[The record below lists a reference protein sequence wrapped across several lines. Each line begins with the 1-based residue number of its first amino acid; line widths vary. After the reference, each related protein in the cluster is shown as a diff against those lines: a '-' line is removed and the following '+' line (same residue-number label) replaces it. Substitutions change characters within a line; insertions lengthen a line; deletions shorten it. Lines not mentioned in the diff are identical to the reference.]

1 MPPRGVD
8 LADMVARFGHQLHNL
23 NDRFVLGDLT
33 REEYLS
39 QSRALKASL
48 EVGRPQT
55 THGDD
60 VLARAARLLAR
71 RSGARRGRW
80 NRCGGPR
87 WAQGSSATPWQSW
100 RRSRHERPPAPRSSR
115 FPIGIAVD
123 VRSGGPRTS

>member
-60 VLARAARLLAR
+60 VLARATERCPAGTVESMRWPTVGSGLQRDTVAELAEIETR
-71 RSGARRGRW
+71 EAPGA
-80 NRCGGPR
+80 
-87 WAQGSSATPWQSW
+87 A
-100 RRSRHERPPAPRSSR
+100 
-115 FPIGIAVD
+115 I
-123 VRSGGPRTS
+123 